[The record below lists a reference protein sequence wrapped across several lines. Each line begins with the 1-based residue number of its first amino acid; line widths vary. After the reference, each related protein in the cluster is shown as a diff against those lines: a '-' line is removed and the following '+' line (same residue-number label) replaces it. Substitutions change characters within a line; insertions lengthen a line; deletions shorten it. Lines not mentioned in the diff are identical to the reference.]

1 MPTHYDLIGN
11 GEKLLKH
18 NGVFLSADMSDYNNT
33 GVSLSR
39 YNYINYGNLGSGG
52 YDTYMTYIV
61 GYEDNFNPAD
71 NPVLASLPAGNVDLP
86 SNKGFVSITYD
97 EYRANSRT
105 ETNATAKV
113 NTGTYY
119 DLNSLAEH
127 KPIDMSLSFLIG
139 EPYTS
144 GCWEIGQ
151 NSGSWN
157 TYMGFCSM
165 QFISGTSS
173 SVKYNNNMWGI
184 FNPGI
189 KTYESGTYLKNIWY
203 DNNVVVYPMTGR
215 WSYTATDRYNEVT
228 NDGFLKSN
236 AFYFRNK
243 RLVANKLVKN
253 SAKLLLDLTN
263 NNLYYCDM
271 NNNNYRMIISGQ
283 VPSGVSLNNIKDRLW
298 VKYNWDCE
306 NAWGGKSTC
315 DYYIKNLNIDYLNC
329 SLQDAI
335 KYKPVQKQIYKDRI
349 TNWGN
354 TKFTKGS
361 PTVYLVPGDT
371 TKYTNPEFVNPSSF
385 SDSGF
390 YVFKCEISGN
400 TNIAGKSVQGRIA
413 GNMFKDTIFDS
424 NNGTPIYPCSFT
436 IMDIDDVATHNRMYG
451 INTNYASAAG
461 NHTAALNSGFKY
473 LSNADKNYN
482 LTNKATYSFISDKI
496 EASSNNNVKVKWIFY
511 KAKKAVNG
519 TTYTYAQQI
528 DYCLYNDIVSSY
540 VPRGYMRVGD
550 GSYNDTL
557 TNNDAYFEIVMLNN
571 SNTSVNPSMEF
582 KNMEFFHTS
591 SYYDAL
597 NG

>member
-11 GEKLLKH
+11 GEQLLKH
-18 NGVFLSADMSDYNNT
+18 NGVFLSANMSNYNNT
-33 GVSLSR
+33 GTNITNSK
-39 YNYINYGNLGSGG
+39 YINYGLTNSGVDDNTMQYVVGIEDYLNPFPGNPFELLFTAAITPVSLSSKNG
-52 YDTYMTYIV
+52 YI
-61 GYEDNFNPAD
+61 A
-71 NPVLASLPAGNVDLP
+71 
-86 SNKGFVSITYD
+86 ITFD

-113 NTGTYY
+113 NTGTYWK
-119 DLNSLAEH
+119 LGELAER
-127 KPIDMSLSFLIG
+127 KPINMGLSLS
-139 EPYTS
+139 
-144 GCWEIGQ
+144 W
-151 NSGSWN
+151 NSGNNYTRWQ
-157 TYMGFCSM
+157 MGGVGGYSM
-165 QFISGTSS
+165 QFLSGNSS
-173 SVKYNNNMWGI
+173 AVKYNNNMWRI
-184 FNPGI
+184 LRPGMRTSNSSC
-189 KTYESGTYLKNIWY
+189 KLKDVWY
-203 DNNVVVYPMTGR
+203 NNNVVVYPMSGS

-228 NDGFLKSN
+228 DEGFLKSD
-236 AFYFRNK
+236 AYYYRSK

-253 SAKLLLDLTN
+253 SVKVLLDLSN
-263 NNLYYCDM
+263 NYVYYCDKD
-271 NNNNYRMIISGQ
+271 NNNYRVLISAK
-283 VPSGVSLNNIKDRLW
+283 VPKEVPLVNDENIYSLETYCNT
-298 VKYNWDCE
+298 E
-306 NAWGGKSTC
+306 NAWGAVASAW
-315 DYYIKNLNIDYLNC
+315 YYIKDLNVKHLNC

-335 KYKPVQKQIYKDRI
+335 NYNPVPAPIYKDRI

-371 TKYTNPEFVNPSSF
+371 TKYTDPELVNPSSF

-400 TNIAGKSVQGRIA
+400 TNIKGKSVQGRIA
-413 GNMFKDTIFDS
+413 GNMFKDSIFDS
-424 NNGTPIYPCSFT
+424 NIGTPIYPCSYA
-436 IMDIDDVATHNRMYG
+436 IMDIDDVASNNRMYG
-451 INTNYASAAG
+451 INTNYASATG
-461 NHTAALNSGFKY
+461 NHTAALNSGMSY
-473 LSNADKNYN
+473 LSNAKNSYN
-482 LTNKATYSFISDKI
+482 LTTNATYSFISDKI

-511 KAKKAVNG
+511 KARAGVNYKP
-519 TTYTYAQQI
+519 YTYAQQI